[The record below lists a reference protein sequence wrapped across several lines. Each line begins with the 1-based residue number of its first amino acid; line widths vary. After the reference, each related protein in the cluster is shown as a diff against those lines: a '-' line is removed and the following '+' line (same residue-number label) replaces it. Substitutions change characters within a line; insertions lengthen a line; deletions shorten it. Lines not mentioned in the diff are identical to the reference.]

1 MKGVKEM
8 KSTRIMVFV
17 TILVFLLTCPL
28 AATAGMHRGI
38 LGPSGKDP
46 GLIGMKVFLEL
57 KLTPAQQ
64 EEMLNIV
71 SRFERDG
78 EALYDQ
84 ARRARW
90 KLASVMRAEKF
101 DENALRQAYRE
112 VSSARE
118 EVLVLKGRMMQ
129 ELKGQLRPEQKET
142 LDRMKTERRGKWKA
156 RMRAWGQTNSE

>member
-1 MKGVKEM
+1 
-8 KSTRIMVFV
+8 
-17 TILVFLLTCPL
+17 
-28 AATAGMHRGI
+28 
-38 LGPSGKDP
+38 
-46 GLIGMKVFLEL
+46 
-57 KLTPAQQ
+57 
-64 EEMLNIV
+64 
-71 SRFERDG
+71 
-78 EALYDQ
+78 
-84 ARRARW
+84 
-90 KLASVMRAEKF
+90 MRAEKF